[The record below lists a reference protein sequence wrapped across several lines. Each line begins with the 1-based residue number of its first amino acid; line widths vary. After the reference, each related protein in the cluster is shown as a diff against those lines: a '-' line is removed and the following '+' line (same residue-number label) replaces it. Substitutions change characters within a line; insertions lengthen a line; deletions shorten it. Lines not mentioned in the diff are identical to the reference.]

1 MGAGDSVIECALV
14 EIQQTHEP
22 KKGSRW
28 RRIFKQAGKSGTAP
42 RLRSLIQL
50 SLRSFA
56 ALLGLGLL
64 GYLVF
69 RSGPGTVWKQLQ
81 TVGWGFAL
89 VILLGGLSQLAKTC
103 AWRQAFTCDIRGLSW
118 SRSFVAQLISDAI
131 GQFGVAGKVVG
142 EGMRISLLGRAVPL
156 SNALS
161 AGAIDGALHTFTA
174 VLVTV
179 SGISATLLFAPI
191 SGTWRVYAVLLVAVL
206 ISAAILA
213 AVSVRNRWQLVGH
226 ATRAIGRLPRLHTW
240 VSGKQPIIDSAE
252 NNLLSFRDEAPAA
265 FWATLIFNFLW
276 HMLAILEVYIIL
288 RFMGARVALGGAF
301 IVEALTKVINL
312 VGAFNP
318 GNFGT
323 YEGGNML
330 IAKIF
335 GVTGTAGLTLAL
347 CRRARTVFWAGVG
360 AMCMIVMK
368 KAEAPK
374 TIAAKLDP
382 AAEPPTANKAREYS
396 LHGNRDLRIA
406 PCVTREV
413 RVPDFLVVPRF
424 VAEPHIRNDLLCAV
438 FGIAVH
444 TCCLVRYFQE
454 PSSKN
459 SSAPRRAPRMTEQTP

>member
-1 MGAGDSVIECALV
+1 MGAGNSVIECALMG
-14 EIQQTHEP
+14 IQQTHKP
-22 KKGSRW
+22 KKVRRW
-28 RRIFKQAGKSGTAP
+28 RRILKQARKGSTAP
-42 RLRSLIQL
+42 RLQSLIRL
-50 SLRSFA
+50 SIRFFA

-69 RSGPGTVWKQLQ
+69 RSGPGAVWKQLQ
-81 TVGWGFAL
+81 AVGWGFAL

-103 AWRQAFTCDIRGLSW
+103 AWRQACTCDVSGLSW
-118 SRSFVAQLISDAI
+118 SRSFVAQLISDGI

-142 EGMRISLLGRAVPL
+142 EGTRISLVGRTVPL

-174 VLVTV
+174 VLITV
-179 SGISATLLFAPI
+179 SGISATLLLAPL

-206 ISAAILA
+206 ISAVILA
-213 AVSVRNRWQLVGH
+213 VVSVRNRWQLVGR

-252 NNLLSFRDEAPAA
+252 DNLLSFRDEAPAA
-265 FWATLIFNFLW
+265 FWATLTFNLLW
-276 HMLAILEVYIIL
+276 HLLAVLEVYIIL
-288 RFMGARVALGGAF
+288 RFMGAKVAIGGAF
-301 IVEALTKVINL
+301 IVEALTKVIDL

-347 CRRARTVFWAGVG
+347 CRRARTIFWAGVG

-368 KAEAPK
+368 KAEAP
-374 TIAAKLDP
+374 
-382 AAEPPTANKAREYS
+382 S
-396 LHGNRDLRIA
+396 GNQKGNSGLGMDGRLK
-406 PCVTREV
+406 P
-413 RVPDFLVVPRF
+413 LVEKRQ
-424 VAEPHIRNDLLCAV
+424 C
-438 FGIAVH
+438 
-444 TCCLVRYFQE
+444 
-454 PSSKN
+454 
-459 SSAPRRAPRMTEQTP
+459 

>member
-1 MGAGDSVIECALV
+1 MAIHLLFLNVQVRKSTGNGESDVRTGHSVIECALM
-14 EIQQTHEP
+14 EIQQTHKP
-22 KKGSRW
+22 KKARIW
-28 RRIFKQAGKSGTAP
+28 RRILKQVRKGGTAP
-42 RLRSLIQL
+42 RLQSLIQL
-50 SLRSFA
+50 SLRFFA

-69 RSGPGTVWKQLQ
+69 RSGPGAVWKQLQ
-81 TVGWGFAL
+81 AVGWGFAL

-103 AWRQAFTCDIRGLSW
+103 AWRRAFTCDISGLSW
-118 SRSFVAQLISDAI
+118 SRSFVAQLISDGI

-142 EGMRISLLGRAVPL
+142 EGTRISLLGRAVPV
-156 SNALS
+156 SSALS
-161 AGAIDGALHTFTA
+161 AGAIDGGLHMFTA

-179 SGISATLLFAPI
+179 SGITATLLLAPL

-206 ISAAILA
+206 ISAVILA
-213 AVSVRNRWQLVGH
+213 AVSVRNRWQLVAH

-252 NNLLSFRDEAPAA
+252 DNLLSFRDEAPAA
-265 FWATLIFNFLW
+265 FWATFIFNLLW
-276 HMLAILEVYIIL
+276 HMLAVLEVYIIL
-288 RFMGARVALGGAF
+288 RFMGARVAVGGAF

-360 AMCMIVMK
+360 AMCVIVMR
-368 KAEAPK
+368 KAEAPSNSGE
-374 TIAAKLDP
+374 
-382 AAEPPTANKAREYS
+382 AELTA
-396 LHGNRDLRIA
+396 
-406 PCVTREV
+406 
-413 RVPDFLVVPRF
+413 
-424 VAEPHIRNDLLCAV
+424 
-438 FGIAVH
+438 
-444 TCCLVRYFQE
+444 
-454 PSSKN
+454 
-459 SSAPRRAPRMTEQTP
+459 